1 MVTFM
6 SNELTNSG
14 LFGNNSSTS
23 TSEIINDRRIA
34 PERND
39 ITACVAV
46 SVSEPQPFFPIVG
59 FDKNKNGKN
68 APVFSDKSIGYESFL
83 VMPKDDGS
91 VKLISLV
98 VPTLAIAQ
106 KLQFRRL
113 YQLVNPRG
121 RYKYKSYDV
130 LELWAEDVKEVKLG
144 GGQ

>member
-6 SNELTNSG
+6 SNALINSG

-34 PERND
+34 PERTD

-46 SVSEPQPFFPIVG
+46 NVSEPQPFFPIVG
-59 FDKNKNGKN
+59 FEKNKNGKN
-68 APVFSDKSIGYESFL
+68 APVFSDKSIGYETFL
-83 VMPKDDGS
+83 VMPKEDGS

-106 KLQFRRL
+106 KIKFRHL

-121 RYKYKSYDV
+121 RYKYKSFDV

-144 GGQ
+144 GQ

>member
-6 SNELTNSG
+6 SNSLTQSG
-14 LFGNNSSTS
+14 LFGNNSAHSN
-23 TSEIINDRRIA
+23 SEIINDRRIA
-34 PERND
+34 PQRTD
-39 ITACVAV
+39 ITTCVAV

-59 FDKNKNGKN
+59 FEKNKNGKN
-68 APVFSDKSIGYESFL
+68 APVFSDKSIGCEIFL
-83 VMPKDDGS
+83 VMPKEDAS

-98 VPTLAIAQ
+98 VPTLSIAQ
-106 KLQFRRL
+106 KVQFRHL

>member
-1 MVTFM
+1 M

-34 PERND
+34 PERAD
-39 ITACVAV
+39 ITTCVAV

-59 FDKNKNGKN
+59 FEKNKNGKN

>member
-1 MVTFM
+1 M

-39 ITACVAV
+39 ITACVAI
-46 SVSEPQPFFPIVG
+46 SVSEPKPYHPLIG
-59 FDKNKNGKN
+59 FEKNKNGKN
-68 APVFSDKSIGYESFL
+68 APIFSDKSIGYESFL
-83 VMPKDDGS
+83 VMPKEDGS